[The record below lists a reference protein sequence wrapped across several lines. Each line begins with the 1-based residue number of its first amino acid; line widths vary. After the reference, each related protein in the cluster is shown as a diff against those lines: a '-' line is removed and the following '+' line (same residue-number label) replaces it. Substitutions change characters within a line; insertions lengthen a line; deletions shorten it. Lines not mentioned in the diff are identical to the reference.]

1 MADSDMLLNEIRQSM
16 TDMQQQMQST
26 YTGLENIEVKGES
39 DGVVVTITCTYKFV
53 DIDIQPKAM
62 QGGLKE
68 FKYRIREAWKKACD
82 EVQKTTQ
89 SKTMEL
95 LQGMQIPDEIRNMS
109 ADPATMLGSDDD
121 KRGGEGGAQG

>member
-1 MADSDMLLNEIRQSM
+1 MSDNMLLDEIRQSM
-16 TDMQQQMQST
+16 TDMQTQMQST
-26 YTGLENIEVKGES
+26 YTGLETIEASGES
-39 DGVVVTITCTYKFV
+39 DGVKVTITCTYKFV

-95 LQGMQIPDEIRNMS
+95 LQNMQIPEEIRDMS
-109 ADPATMLGSDDD
+109 IEAPKDGE
-121 KRGGEGGAQG
+121 GGEGGTGGAIGG

>member
-1 MADSDMLLNEIRQSM
+1 MSENDLIREIQQSM
-16 TDMQQQMQST
+16 ELMQKEMQST
-26 YTGLENIEVKGES
+26 YVNLEKEEVTGEAEGILI
-39 DGVVVTITCTYKFV
+39 TISCTYKFI

-82 EVQKTTQ
+82 GVQKTTQ

-95 LQGMQIPDEIRNMS
+95 LQGMQIPEEIRKMS
-109 ADPATMLGSDDD
+109 VDQTKEEDD
-121 KRGGEGGAQG
+121 RGTAEG

>member
-1 MADSDMLLNEIRQSM
+1 MSDNMLLDEIRQSM
-16 TDMQQQMQST
+16 TDMQTQMQST
-26 YTGLENIEVKGES
+26 YTGLETIEASGES
-39 DGVVVTITCTYKFV
+39 DGVKVTITCTYKFV

-89 SKTMEL
+89 S
-95 LQGMQIPDEIRNMS
+95 
-109 ADPATMLGSDDD
+109 
-121 KRGGEGGAQG
+121 